1 MDSKIPTIAK
11 DPETGADKATLT
23 WSNVHIVKKV
33 ELANGKDTVD
43 EVNNIFRIIADAI
56 DAHALNIHL
65 YGQVSVTGTAHNTT
79 GPAHKRQTVQKHIT
93 VRISG
98 NEQKRGNAHIAILPD
113 NAGRADQDSFLDP
126 DATHHSFVPTCV
138 MFAVGGDPV
147 LRVQKYQDIET
158 VVTPDHKD
166 FGWTMMTM
174 ATGISQLQYH
184 G

>member
-126 DATHHSFVPTCV
+126 DATHHSFVPT
-138 MFAVGGDPV
+138 
-147 LRVQKYQDIET
+147 
-158 VVTPDHKD
+158 
-166 FGWTMMTM
+166 
-174 ATGISQLQYH
+174 
-184 G
+184 